1 MAAHRLFILVFAAL
15 LFLPVNAA
23 AQVSGQYRAWDR
35 NNDGVISRW
44 EWRGDAQEFRDLD
57 WNRDGV
63 LSGSELRDQSW
74 RSSDRWDNETFLTLD
89 RNRNGSIARGEW
101 RGDPATFRELDRNG
115 DNQITRAEFLNADAG
130 HADGRSDF
138 DALDYDN
145 SGRIERDEWEGTR
158 AAFNRFDVNRDG
170 TITRREYRESGLN
183 DAVNAGGRVQESVI
197 VDARQPW
204 TDTGLH
210 VNAGD
215 VVRVRAQGTI
225 QMSTD
230 PNDRATPAG
239 ALSGRNASNSPRPDQ
254 SAGGLLVRIDNG
266 GVEFVGANG
275 SFRAQNNGRLYFG
288 VNDDHFPDNGGEYRV
303 WVSIDR

>member
-130 HADGRSDF
+130 YA
-138 DALDYDN
+138 
-145 SGRIERDEWEGTR
+145 
-158 AAFNRFDVNRDG
+158 
-170 TITRREYRESGLN
+170 
-183 DAVNAGGRVQESVI
+183 
-197 VDARQPW
+197 DARRSIVS
-204 TDTGLH
+204 TSTGT
-210 VNAGD
+210 GPSPD
-215 VVRVRAQGTI
+215 ESTESRV
-225 QMSTD
+225 STM
-230 PNDRATPAG
+230 RLTPAG
-239 ALSGRNASNSPRPDQ
+239 ACRSRLSWTRASHGPIP
-254 SAGGLLVRIDNG
+254 A
-266 GVEFVGANG
+266 FT
-275 SFRAQNNGRLYFG
+275 
-288 VNDDHFPDNGGEYRV
+288 
-303 WVSIDR
+303 